1 MIDGI
6 SALTSAKSPIASLG
20 ASSAAGASAGVNATG
35 GADFG
40 QIMNE
45 ISGDAIG
52 SLKGAEAA
60 SIGGIQGTTP
70 VHQVVESIMS
80 AQRSLQSVLAMRDKA
95 VSAYQEI
102 SRMAI

>member
-6 SALTSAKSPIASLG
+6 SALTASKSSIASLG
-20 ASSAAGASAGVNATG
+20 APSAAGSTVNAAG

-45 ISGDAIG
+45 VSGDAIG
-52 SLKGAEAA
+52 NLKTAEAA
-60 SIGGIQGTTP
+60 SIGSLQGTTP
-70 VHQVVESIMS
+70 VHEVVESIMS
-80 AQRSLQSVLAMRDKA
+80 AQRSLQSFLAVRDKA

>member
-1 MIDGI
+1 MIDAI
-6 SALTSAKSPIASLG
+6 SALTTNKSSVASLG
-20 ASSAAGASAGVNATG
+20 ASAGAAPSVNATG
-35 GADFG
+35 GANFG

-52 SLKGAEAA
+52 SLKSAETA
-60 SIGGIQGTTP
+60 SIGAIQGTTP

>member
-1 MIDGI
+1 MIDGV
-6 SALTSAKSPIASLG
+6 SALTAAKSSIASLG
-20 ASSAAGASAGVNATG
+20 AAGAASPGVNATG

-40 QIMNE
+40 QVMNE

-52 SLKGAEAA
+52 SLKAAESA
-60 SIGGIQGTTP
+60 SIGAMQGTTP
-70 VHQVVESIMS
+70 VHEVVESIMS